1 MEDQFIKS
9 IRVKLS
15 KLNKETPINLILSGG
30 GVKCTAHLALLEKI
44 EELGL
49 KINAISGSSGGAL
62 VAVLYASGIS
72 TQEILQIFKE
82 TNLFKFSFLSITK
95 AGIFD
100 TFLFKEIIENKI
112 KSKFSDLQIPIYIT
126 ASNMQN
132 GKPRYF
138 SKGKLLKPVLAS
150 CAIPGIYSPIKIN
163 KNLYSDGG
171 ILDNFPIKP
180 FRKSNLPIVGS
191 YVSEPPQKTFQEL
204 NTSLK
209 VLTQAT
215 FLKAHAAES
224 FKFAFTNMTICFPL
238 SSYSGLDTKEAEK
251 IYNLSKEYLNN

>member
-1 MEDQFIKS
+1 MEDQLRKS
-9 IRVKLS
+9 TSVKLS
-15 KLNKETPINLILSGG
+15 NLNKDTAINLILSGG

-62 VAVLYASGIS
+62 VAALYASGVS

-82 TNLFKFSFLSITK
+82 THLFIFSFLSIAK

-100 TFLFKEIIENKI
+100 TFLFKEIIENRI
-112 KSKFSDLQIPIYIT
+112 KLRFSELQIPIYIT

-132 GKPRYF
+132 GKTRYF
-138 SKGKLLKPVLAS
+138 SKGKLLKPVLVS

-171 ILDNFPIKP
+171 IFDNFPIKP

-191 YVSEPPQKTFQEL
+191 YVSEPPQKDLQDL
-204 NTSLK
+204 NTSFK

-224 FKFAFTNMTICFPL
+224 FKFSFTKVTICFPL
-238 SSYSGLDTKEAEK
+238 SHYSGLDTKEAEK
-251 IYNLSKEYLNN
+251 IYNLSKEYLDN